1 MESTGYF
8 FATHNIVQHC
18 TNNVDQSQPEDIV
31 VGAMKIGETFVKN
44 HPKITTIITG
54 VLPMGK
60 TQSFRRAKIDETS
73 KLLKAKFKNL
83 SLRYFIDPDDDWVK
97 SDLIMDE
104 NLYYKDF
111 LHLAETSNEKFSK
124 TICLFLK

>member
-18 TNNVDQSQPEDIV
+18 TNNVDQSQPEDIA

-44 HPKITTIITG
+44 YPKITTIITG

-60 TQSFRRAKIDETS
+60 T
-73 KLLKAKFKNL
+73 
-83 SLRYFIDPDDDWVK
+83 
-97 SDLIMDE
+97 
-104 NLYYKDF
+104 
-111 LHLAETSNEKFSK
+111 
-124 TICLFLK
+124 